1 MANSSIKVVNMAN
14 LPPQTKVAINQGLF
28 MGQRGEVIKASKK
41 TVFVQLES
49 MNLMMI
55 VEFKSR
61 RNLSDVNSH

>member
-1 MANSSIKVVNMAN
+1 
-14 LPPQTKVAINQGLF
+14 

-55 VEFKSR
+55 VEFKVEEIS
-61 RNLSDVNSH
+61 VM

>member
-1 MANSSIKVVNMAN
+1 MANSSIKIVNLAN
-14 LPPQTKVAINQGLF
+14 IPPQTKVAINQGLF

-55 VEFKSR
+55 VEFKVEEIS
-61 RNLSDVNSH
+61 VM